1 MPELPEVEVT
11 RRQISRVLV
20 GRTVSAVETTRAS
33 YFFLTKP
40 NELKARLLGRRFSDL
55 TRVGKYLLAELD
67 DGSQLLLHLG
77 MTGQLFAAGA
87 ASPRLLSATAKRALP
102 PEGQARFEP
111 DSHTH
116 LVLSFREPG
125 PNVYFR
131 DVRKFGKVAWI
142 GKGQAHE
149 RLSKLGVDA
158 LLATGETLFEATRS
172 RRAPIKT
179 VLLDQGVVAGIGNI
193 YADEALFLAGVRV
206 TRPAYRLTRAE
217 CDAVM
222 RAAQRVMRRSIKTG
236 GSSISDYVRPDG
248 SDGGYQD
255 ERRVYSRTG
264 EPCLTCGTPI
274 RRLVIADVAML
285 ILGIVLTWIMF
296 RSAGGEPGLRLGATA
311 PGDHRSNSPG

>member
-1 MPELPEVEVT
+1 
-11 RRQISRVLV
+11 
-20 GRTVSAVETTRAS
+20 
-33 YFFLTKP
+33 
-40 NELKARLLGRRFSDL
+40 
-55 TRVGKYLLAELD
+55 
-67 DGSQLLLHLG
+67 

-87 ASPRLLSATAKRALP
+87 ASPRLLSATAKRALAP
-102 PEGQARFEP
+102 DAQASFEP
-111 DSHTH
+111 DVHTH

-131 DVRKFGKVAWI
+131 DVRKFGKVLWI
-142 GKGQAHE
+142 KKGGSHE
-149 RLSKLGVDA
+149 RLSKLGTDA
-158 LLATGETLFEATRS
+158 LAATGQTLFEATRG

-206 TRPAYRLTRAE
+206 TRPAHRLTREE

-255 ERRVYSRTG
+255 ERRVYARTG
-264 EPCLTCGTPI
+264 EPCSTCGTPI
-274 RRLVIADVAML
+274 RRLVIA
-285 ILGIVLTWIMF
+285 T
-296 RSAGGEPGLRLGATA
+296 RSSHYCPTCQR
-311 PGDHRSNSPG
+311 